1 MQSQILTYLREQHHL
16 TVDKFMSSQMV
27 VLGSVSQS
35 THSETFPAVL
45 QILVFKS
52 IRRHFFE
59 TSVCPYNQIWKINH
73 APIALWVMLILCN
86 FVNMYN

>member
-1 MQSQILTYLREQHHL
+1 
-16 TVDKFMSSQMV
+16 MSSQMV
-27 VLGSVSQS
+27 VLGSISQS

-52 IRRHFFE
+52 IVTFLKLQFALTIKFE
-59 TSVCPYNQIWKINH
+59 KLT
-73 APIALWVMLILCN
+73 LWVMLILCN